1 MTCSKIVSIVCF
13 VTFLLP
19 FTIFAQ
25 NDLED
30 FPLGTTKMVYAL
42 TTDETVEPQI
52 LELTVIG
59 YEDGQYRL
67 SLFTEAT
74 GPPEQLS
81 VFGFLLGSAAV
92 RAGELDVSYNPLH
105 ALIERRES
113 LEPGQEY
120 ILAGGGTFA
129 DLQVVEIASVHCLQ
143 GVVVDPSEPDSRMT
157 VAFALTFPVFVP
169 PLIRIDER
177 QDDGTWVTTFS
188 MVLTEYVFPSTPE
201 G

>member
-1 MTCSKIVSIVCF
+1 MTSLRILGTLCSVG
-13 VTFLLP
+13 LLLSVVAV
-19 FTIFAQ
+19 AQ

-30 FPLGTTKMVYAL
+30 FPLGTTKMSYEIK
-42 TTDETVEPQI
+42 TDELDTPQI
-52 LELTVIG
+52 LELTVEG

-74 GPPEQLS
+74 GMPDQLS
-81 VFGFLLGSAAV
+81 AFGFLLGSAAV

-105 ALIERRES
+105 ALIEGREN

-120 ILAGGGTFA
+120 ILAGDRSFT
-129 DLQVVEIASVHCLQ
+129 DLQAVEIASVHCLQ
-143 GVVVDPSEPDSRMT
+143 GVLVDPSEPDSRMT
-157 VAFALTFPVFVP
+157 VAFALTFPVFAP

-188 MVLTEYVFPSTPE
+188 MALTEYAFLTTPE